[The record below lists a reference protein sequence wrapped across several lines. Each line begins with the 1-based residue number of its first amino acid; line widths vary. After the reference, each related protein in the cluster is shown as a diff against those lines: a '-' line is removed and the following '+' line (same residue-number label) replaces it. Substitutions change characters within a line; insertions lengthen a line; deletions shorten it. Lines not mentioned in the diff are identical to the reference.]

1 MAFGDD
7 KVMQAKEGFT
17 PEAYSWNNA
26 MLQITDG
33 RADTWFQDLNPTPIE
48 DVLTDTE
55 LGGQE
60 EREHRSRFAYA
71 FFGENAKNVL
81 PGLEIEFADLGEQRP
96 IEATV
101 IGAKLLKVL
110 EKLGVSWAYNERR
123 AISHENSI
131 EWTNKDEG
139 VAQFQNHFGIP
150 VPQRFRVFVNP
161 DGKETLVWSTE
172 LLIATRE
179 YLHESERY
187 VHSGD
192 QVTKIQQ
199 SAEYLKKG
207 GLSFGRWS
215 ERIHLPVFMKSLFFL
230 AETPFPSTALIT
242 MPRTIAFKDVPPANM
257 PRPFIYFERNSM
269 AIGPFEKT
277 GNNYN
282 WTGSLFPTVMHG
294 GWLFTNE
301 DEVELE
307 TSLVVASNGITAI
320 STIIEDGFHN
330 YQRDDY
336 PAPYDEVLGCA
347 AVLDWSFGNGITAH
361 GRSRWIPGSR
371 IGFLLKDTEIR
382 FHAAVKAGTGDG
394 PRRELWALNDDGA
407 GQFVA
412 AAVNNLA
419 WYFFMPEISKYPED
433 LPIHERILLQAS
445 RLRVKNDSVNCL
457 SNLGIL
463 NYMAYK
469 TERAIELFNMVLDD
483 PDDYSDNEALFYL
496 IRIYDQLGETTKAE
510 EYRRRYAEVKPYG
523 WPLQDQIPLS
533 KVSDADTSDSTP
545 KPQVHLTELPKALA
559 QFCGSCGKQFSSDAE
574 KFCGGCGSERKLL

>member
-1 MAFGDD
+1 MGFGDD
-7 KVMQAKEGFT
+7 KVMQPQEGFT

-33 RADTWFQDLNPTPIE
+33 RADTWYQDLNPTPIE
-48 DVLTDTE
+48 ATLSAAE
-55 LGGQE
+55 LGGPE

-71 FFGENAKNVL
+71 FFDENAKNAL
-81 PGLEIEFADLGEQRP
+81 PDLEIDFDDLGEQKP
-96 IEATV
+96 IEDTV
-101 IGAKLLKVL
+101 IGGKLLRVL
-110 EKLGVSWAYNERR
+110 SKLGVSWAYNERR

-131 EWTNKDEG
+131 EWKMKDEG

-150 VPQRFRVFVNP
+150 VPQRFRVFVKP

-187 VHSGD
+187 VHSGN

-199 SAEYLKKG
+199 SAEYLKNG
-207 GLSFGRWS
+207 GMSFGRWS

-230 AETPFPSTALIT
+230 AETPFPSTALVT

-257 PRPFIYFERNSM
+257 PRPFIYFERNAM

-277 GNNYN
+277 GGSYN
-282 WTGSLFPTVMHG
+282 WAGSLFPTVMHG

-301 DEVELE
+301 DETELE
-307 TSLVVASNGITAI
+307 TSLIVASNGISAI
-320 STIIEDGFHN
+320 STILEDGFHN

-336 PAPYDEVLGCA
+336 PAPYDEVLYCA
-347 AVLDWSFGNGITAH
+347 NVFDRSFGNGLSANGH
-361 GRSRWIPGSR
+361 SKWVPGTR
-371 IGFLLKDTEIR
+371 IGFLIKDTEIS
-382 FHAAVKAGTGDG
+382 FHKAVKSGNGKES
-394 PRRELWALNDDGA
+394 RRELWALNDDGA
-407 GQFVA
+407 GQYVA
-412 AAVNNLA
+412 AAANNLS
-419 WYFFMPEISKYPED
+419 WYFFMPEIAED
-433 LPIHERILLQAS
+433 QQSLPIYERILLQAA
-445 RLRVKNDSVNCL
+445 RLKVKNDSVNCL

-483 PDDYSDNEALFYL
+483 PDNYSDNEALFYL
-496 IRIYDQLGETTKAE
+496 IRIYEQLGETSKAD
-510 EYRRRYAEVKPYG
+510 EYRRRYAEVEPYG

-533 KVSDADTSDSTP
+533 SVSDADSEDSTP
-545 KPQVHLTELPKALA
+545 KPQTRLAEPVRALA
-559 QFCGSCGKQFSSDAE
+559 QFCGGCGKHFTSDSD
-574 KFCGGCGSERKLL
+574 KFCGGCGRERKNS